1 MTRPEPIP
9 PIDPNSE
16 LKMIRWKQARFE
28 EVTIVVEDALSEL
41 MMSIEKTVASM
52 STIGASKA
60 QVFSDALW
68 SELFEPW
75 ALQTAS
81 LVEAHMEKEIEELV
95 ASKYEEGT
103 LGQALR
109 AVQPALAG
117 AGVLAASLAA
127 IPAVISLATVSTTSL
142 LVFTTSSISWPII
155 ALGGAGLAMTTI
167 AGGRGVKWLGDKN
180 RSHLVDRLQQRAL
193 IAALG
198 YGRAPGE
205 RSLVTDLQASTLR
218 NLEAKLETF

>member
-1 MTRPEPIP
+1 
-9 PIDPNSE
+9 
-16 LKMIRWKQARFE
+16 
-28 EVTIVVEDALSEL
+28 
-41 MMSIEKTVASM
+41 
-52 STIGASKA
+52 
-60 QVFSDALW
+60 
-68 SELFEPW
+68 
-75 ALQTAS
+75 
-81 LVEAHMEKEIEELV
+81 MEKEIEELV